1 MFYRKDAKEQ
11 QDEINRTPTQDEVQY
26 GPNPKC
32 FEVHEKWQVECD
44 QTSCRNWMNYEE
56 DLNCAMVCAR
66 KYPAGLS
73 LREVADRMGV
83 SFPRVSQIE
92 HGAFKKMKD
101 LGLIQD
107 LVDEQVLFQ
116 YNKLFIFD
124 CLWRRIKQGVNYNDK
139 ESFKAN

>member
-1 MFYRKDAKEQ
+1 MFYRKSPKDQ
-11 QDEINRTPTQDEVQY
+11 QDDLEREPTDFETQY
-26 GPNPKC
+26 NPNPTC

-44 QTSCRNWMNYEE
+44 QTQCRNWMDFED

-66 KYPAGLS
+66 KFPAGLS

-101 LGLIQD
+101 MGIIKELE
-107 LVDEQVLFQ
+107 DE
-116 YNKLFIFD
+116 
-124 CLWRRIKQGVNYNDK
+124 
-139 ESFKAN
+139 